1 MSAITMVDGM
11 GVRAVAAPAVRRRPA
26 RATAGA
32 GENALRLTL
41 RGRLV
46 LAALVAM
53 LGGAAVIAAPGL
65 LSGATADSPVA
76 PAVVE
81 IYTVAPGESMWQVAR
96 GVTAPG
102 QDVRDTVAAIVE
114 LNGLQSVD
122 LQIGQQLLLP
132 AGGS

>member
-1 MSAITMVDGM
+1 MSAITMVDGI
-11 GVRAVAAPAVRRRPA
+11 GGRPVAAPAARRRPA
-26 RATAGA
+26 RATAPADG
-32 GENALRLTL
+32 ALRLTL

-53 LGGAAVIAAPGL
+53 VGGAAVIVAPGL

-76 PAVVE
+76 PPVVE

-102 QDVRDTVAAIVE
+102 RDVRDTVAAIVE

-132 AGGS
+132 AGGA

>member
-1 MSAITMVDGM
+1 MSAIMMVDGV
-11 GVRAVAAPAVRRRPA
+11 GGRPVAAPAARRRPA
-26 RATAGA
+26 PASAGA
-32 GENALRLTL
+32 GALRLTL

-46 LAALVAM
+46 LAVLVAL
-53 LGGAAVIAAPGL
+53 LGGAGAIVAPGL
-65 LSGATADSPVA
+65 LSGATAESLVDTS
-76 PAVVE
+76 VVE

-102 QDVRDTVAAIVE
+102 QDVRDTVAVIVE

-132 AGGS
+132 ADGA

>member
-1 MSAITMVDGM
+1 MSAITMVDGI
-11 GVRAVAAPAVRRRPA
+11 GGRPVAAQAARRRPA
-26 RATAGA
+26 RATAPADG
-32 GENALRLTL
+32 ALRLTL

-53 LGGAAVIAAPGL
+53 VGGAAVIVAPGL

-76 PAVVE
+76 PPVVE

-102 QDVRDTVAAIVE
+102 HDVRDTVAAIVE

-132 AGGS
+132 AGGA